1 MSAKAIWT
9 PLYWQP
15 VMGSGER
22 IMAGAIVDYDNEVTA
37 HRLIRNDILKTLY
50 GSSAGN
56 LEKLLDTA
64 LNLQLE
70 MAQVVGLGNL
80 PEVMGLQKGAVHT
93 TTANSRLEAL
103 RQAVLLYSSM
113 CNLDLLDD
121 ANDDDKPIVS
131 DANKHFV
138 TEVREH
144 TVRSQPQY
152 LQYFNRQSPL
162 FNGGEPVR
170 FGFISEKSL
179 VHFSV
184 LHSVRQ
190 QQSVSSA
197 RAKLWELS
205 GAQDYTGIRAA
216 MIMAVPRFD
225 DATLGEHQAE
235 SAKRNIEEIEKEADK
250 KEMRLYCVNTAQEG
264 ANQVIQLTA

>member
-80 PEVMGLQKGAVHT
+80 PEVMGLQ
-93 TTANSRLEAL
+93 
-103 RQAVLLYSSM
+103 
-113 CNLDLLDD
+113 
-121 ANDDDKPIVS
+121 I
-131 DANKHFV
+131 
-138 TEVREH
+138 
-144 TVRSQPQY
+144 
-152 LQYFNRQSPL
+152 
-162 FNGGEPVR
+162 
-170 FGFISEKSL
+170 
-179 VHFSV
+179 
-184 LHSVRQ
+184 
-190 QQSVSSA
+190 
-197 RAKLWELS
+197 
-205 GAQDYTGIRAA
+205 AA
-216 MIMAVPRFD
+216 
-225 DATLGEHQAE
+225 
-235 SAKRNIEEIEKEADK
+235 
-250 KEMRLYCVNTAQEG
+250 
-264 ANQVIQLTA
+264 